1 MSARVGREGVSYPV
15 VFSKHKLTC
24 WVFFLHAADKPKV
37 YQGVRVKITVKEQL
51 QWYRAREASSKKV
64 KTVTSTLYPE
74 SKFKTRSSKSK
85 NNQNQNNKTS
95 ALSENH
101 NHNQVT
107 HTRDKTALPSLLFF
121 QKHRM
126 TSFSPPPILSDNSSL
141 LGAPGSVRLNFHWYV
156 LPRGSQSSPAC
167 DCRTI

>member
-1 MSARVGREGVSYPV
+1 M
-15 VFSKHKLTC
+15 LL
-24 WVFFLHAADKPKV
+24 FFLHAADKPKV

-64 KTVTSTLYPE
+64 KTVTSTPYPE
-74 SKFKTRSSKSK
+74 SKFQNQSRKSK

-95 ALSENH
+95 AFSENH

-107 HTRDKTALPSLLFF
+107 HVTKTALPSLLFF

-141 LGAPGSVRLNFHWYV
+141 LGAPGSVRLNFHRYV
-156 LPRGSQSSPAC
+156 LPRGSKNQVQPAIVRQYEC
-167 DCRTI
+167 ILLT

>member
-1 MSARVGREGVSYPV
+1 M
-15 VFSKHKLTC
+15 
-24 WVFFLHAADKPKV
+24 

-74 SKFKTRSSKSK
+74 SKFKNRSSKSK
-85 NNQNQNNKTS
+85 NNQNQNNKTQRS
-95 ALSENH
+95 QWKPQPQPSH
-101 NHNQVT
+101 T

-121 QKHRM
+121 QKHWM

-167 DCRTI
+167 DCRTIWMYIADIKNKKFSLKMHNLHL